1 MDIYG
6 KLIFGTE
13 WCEKMGKQSSYFVT
27 ILITSV
33 SVSMSSAKD
42 YLKKKVNLI
51 RLKFV
56 HFLRSK
62 TAFAG
67 YSAGSV
73 MFF

>member
-42 YLKKKVNLI
+42 DLKKK
-51 RLKFV
+51 
-56 HFLRSK
+56 
-62 TAFAG
+62 
-67 YSAGSV
+67 
-73 MFF
+73 